1 MKSIYEIPLNS
12 AEGQPGFLEQ
22 YKGKATLIVNTT
34 VGCGNANQLGPLQR
48 LQELY
53 AGPDFQVVAIP
64 TNDYCGPGITYGDWV
79 DGISCGMDSKNYGLK
94 EYNVTFNYSEMISS
108 IPAPD
113 ISFPS
118 GEVKVYGEPHELYKE
133 IQRQVREINEIK
145 RDLEAKGEQFRT
157 YNSPSLNREY
167 SGEWMNG
174 NFEKYLVD
182 KDGFVIKHFH
192 CDVLNSDVEAS
203 LKRENPNAVLNVNIT
218 PEMIQEEF
226 EVVCEFIEKA
236 IAGQKSLL
244 SLSLI
249 NA

>member
-94 EYNVTFNYSEMISS
+94 EYNVTFNYSEMINS

-118 GEVKVYGEPHELYKE
+118 GEVKVYGEIGRAH
-133 IQRQVREINEIK
+133 V
-145 RDLEAKGEQFRT
+145 
-157 YNSPSLNREY
+157 
-167 SGEWMNG
+167 
-174 NFEKYLVD
+174 
-182 KDGFVIKHFH
+182 
-192 CDVLNSDVEAS
+192 
-203 LKRENPNAVLNVNIT
+203 
-218 PEMIQEEF
+218 
-226 EVVCEFIEKA
+226 
-236 IAGQKSLL
+236 
-244 SLSLI
+244 
-249 NA
+249 